1 MADLQH
7 MVPEAGDATCILK
20 MGAKRN
26 KLLAVLLNCRLRCK
40 REKAGIQ
47 LNDLGYHLYLKESR

>member
-1 MADLQH
+1 

-26 KLLAVLLNCRLRCK
+26 KLLAVLLNCRLHCN
-40 REKAGIQ
+40 REKVGIQ